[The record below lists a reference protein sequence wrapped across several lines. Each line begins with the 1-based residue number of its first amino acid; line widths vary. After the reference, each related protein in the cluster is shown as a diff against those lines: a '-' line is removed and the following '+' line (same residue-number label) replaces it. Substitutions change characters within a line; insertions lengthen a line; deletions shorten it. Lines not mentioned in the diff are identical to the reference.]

1 LKIQVRHLESQNRS
15 LNSEVDRLTQ
25 ERVISENKYRQKL
38 NYEEETLNQ
47 FQKEKN
53 YQMELQ
59 QLKHE
64 EEINRIRR

>member
-1 LKIQVRHLESQNRS
+1 MLKDYEAIKIQVRQLESQNRS

-25 ERVISENKYRQKL
+25 ERIISENKYMQKL
-38 NYEEETLNQ
+38 NYEEETLSQ

-59 QLKHE
+59 QLKH
-64 EEINRIRR
+64 

>member
-1 LKIQVRHLESQNRS
+1 MLKDYESLKIQVRQLESQNRS

-25 ERVISENKYRQKL
+25 ERIISENKYMQKL
-38 NYEEETLNQ
+38 NYEEETLSQ

-59 QLKHE
+59 QLKH
-64 EEINRIRR
+64 

>member
-1 LKIQVRHLESQNRS
+1 MLKDYEALKIQVRQLESQNRS

-25 ERVISENKYRQKL
+25 ERIISENKYMQKL
-38 NYEEETLNQ
+38 NYEEETLSQ

-59 QLKHE
+59 QLKH
-64 EEINRIRR
+64 